1 MERGEAESREVIL
14 FRPAAA
20 RELAAD
26 VRYYDE
32 HYAGRGQ
39 RFAQSVERTLALIA
53 EFPLAFAV
61 LYEPDIRSAKVA
73 RFPYRVVYLV
83 VGSTIDVLAVAHAKR
98 RTGYWRDR
106 LG

>member
-1 MERGEAESREVIL
+1 MIL

-39 RFAQSVERTLALIA
+39 RFAGAVEQTLALITELPRA
-53 EFPLAFAV
+53 FPV

-73 RFPYRVVYLV
+73 RFPYRVVDVV
-83 VGSTIDVLAVAHAKR
+83 VGSNIDVVAIAHAKR
-98 RTGYWRDR
+98 RPGYWRDR
-106 LG
+106 LE